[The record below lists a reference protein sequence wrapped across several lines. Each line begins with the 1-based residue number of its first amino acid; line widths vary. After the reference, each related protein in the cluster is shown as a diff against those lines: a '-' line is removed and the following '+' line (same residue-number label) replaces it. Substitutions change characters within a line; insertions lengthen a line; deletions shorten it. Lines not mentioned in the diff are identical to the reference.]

1 MEVIRGNIQ
10 DNTLAKNIDFDF
22 INLNKEVLFVNDA
35 KDIGMYYTE
44 GRLVDFYNEI
54 NANIPIKDISKLAL
68 LRMIYKR
75 I

>member
-1 MEVIRGNIQ
+1 MN
-10 DNTLAKNIDFDF
+10 N
-22 INLNKEVLFVNDA
+22 A
-35 KDIGMYYTE
+35 KDIGMDYKE
-44 GRLVDFYNEI
+44 SRLVDFYNEI